1 MLRGFIPLF
10 FILLLLIVN
19 FCDNIY
25 LYTGGLYMYSIL
37 LLISLAVN
45 VFLLIYVS
53 QISNKTKIIKWFNLF
68 IICLITLTTASL
80 FQSIFEPFPNIIRP
94 EIFEYIFYLGEF
106 PGSILCFL
114 ISLIYKNPAV
124 NLKKYML
131 LFIPSIIGCAIVLTN
146 DMHHL
151 FFTNYSPRIAN
162 IEYGPLFFPFALYH
176 YLLVGLSIINFI
188 ILSFKNSESFSMQ
201 TILLA
206 SSILI
211 VTATNIIATF
221 KILDLYVY
229 VTPISITFLGL
240 AIGICVIKYKF
251 ENVTPIALKTII
263 NTMSDG
269 LAIINHEGSIL
280 TLNKSF
286 DEFSRQLF
294 NLDETSRD
302 KNLFT
307 LLGNYDKNLS
317 RIIKQAITKSF
328 YNESLITEEYEFDLN
343 GEKKYYNI
351 DIYAITLKKDK
362 LHIGN
367 LLLFRD
373 ISEHKEN
380 IKILQEKQE
389 IIIAQSRLATI
400 GELAGGIA
408 HDINTPISTIKTG
421 IQMLSFSFED
431 EERKMLLKQMES
443 CANKISDIANTVR
456 NQFRNLGKQ
465 EVVKFEI
472 NKILEDIQV
481 IVHNELKKHNC
492 TLTLN
497 MDEKIEI
504 TGEPTKLN
512 QVLTNIIVNAIQVYS
527 GTEGGPVTVNLFKKD
542 SNIIIEII
550 DKAGGIKKEI
560 LPHLFKNI
568 LTTKGDKGTGLGLYL
583 SYSVIKSEFNG
594 DIKVESTEGV
604 GSKFTVILPKG

>member
-1 MLRGFIPLF
+1 
-10 FILLLLIVN
+10 
-19 FCDNIY
+19 
-25 LYTGGLYMYSIL
+25 MYSIL
-37 LLISLAVN
+37 LLISIAVN

-53 QISNKTKIIKWFNLF
+53 QISNKTKIIKWFTAF
-68 IICLITLTTASL
+68 IICLLILTTASL
-80 FQSIFEPFPNIIRP
+80 FQSIFEPFPDIIRP
-94 EIFEYIFYLGEF
+94 EKFEYIFYLGVF
-106 PGSILCFL
+106 PGSILCYI
-114 ISLIYKNPAV
+114 ISLIYKNPAI

-131 LFIPSIIGCAIVLTN
+131 LFIPSIIGCGIIFTN
-146 DMHHL
+146 DFHHL
-151 FFTNYSPRIAN
+151 FFANYSPRIAE
-162 IEYGPLFFPFALYH
+162 IEYGPLFLPLALYH
-176 YLLVGLSIINFI
+176 YFLVGLSIFNFLA
-188 ILSFKNSESFSMQ
+188 LSFKNSESFSSQ

-206 SSILI
+206 TSILI
-211 VTATNIIATF
+211 VVVTNIVATF
-221 KILDLYVY
+221 KFLDLYVY

-240 AIGICVIKYKF
+240 AIGLCVIKYKF

-269 LAIINHEGSIL
+269 LAIINHSGSIL

-286 DEFSRQLF
+286 DDFSKELF
-294 NLDETSRD
+294 NLNETSKD
-302 KNLFT
+302 KNLFE
-307 LLGNYDKNLS
+307 LLLQKDEKLCD
-317 RIIKQAITKSF
+317 IVKKAIAKSF
-328 YNESLITEEYEFDLN
+328 YNNSLITEEYEFVIN
-343 GEKKYYNI
+343 GKNKYYNI
-351 DIYAITLKKDK
+351 DIYAITLPKDK

-380 IKILQEKQE
+380 VKILREKQE
-389 IIIAQSRLATI
+389 IIVAQSRLATI

-421 IQMLSFSFED
+421 IQMLSNSFQD
-431 EERKMLLKQMES
+431 EERKMLLNQMQS

-465 EVVKFEI
+465 ETMKFEI
-472 NKILEDIQV
+472 NKILEDIKV
-481 IVHNELKKHNC
+481 IVHNELKKYNC

-512 QVLTNIIVNAIQVYS
+512 QVLTNIIVNAIQVYA
-527 GTEGGPVTVNLFKKD
+527 GTEGGPVTVNLFKNS

-583 SYSVIKSEFNG
+583 SYSVIKSEFSG